1 MQFTFDAELYPW
13 TPKKSDGGEASS
25 WIFVSLPQDVSDA
38 VDDATSMTGGFGS
51 VKVNV
56 QLGGSNW
63 STSLFPS
70 KELATYVLPVKK
82 AIRSAESVEA
92 GDLASFTIELVHV

>member
-13 TPKKSDGGEASS
+13 TPKKQTGGDAST
-25 WIFVSLPQDVSDA
+25 WVFVSLPQDVSDA
-38 VDDATSMTGGFGS
+38 VDDATSLTGGFGS

-56 QLGGSNW
+56 QLGASTW

-82 AIRSAESVEA
+82 AIRSAESVDT
-92 GDLASFTIELVHV
+92 GDTALFTIELVHV

>member
-1 MQFTFDAELYPW
+1 MRFTFDAELYPW
-13 TPKKSDGGEASS
+13 TPKKQDGSDAAT
-25 WIFVSLPQDVSDA
+25 WVFVSLPEDVSDA

-70 KELATYVLPVKK
+70 KELATYVLPIKK
-82 AIRSAESVEA
+82 AIRSKESVDS
-92 GDLASFTIELVHV
+92 GDTASFTIELVHV